1 MTQHPLTLWR
11 GARNMTQEELAQ
23 RVGASQNTIYGI
35 ERRGRIPRARV
46 VRALHEQ
53 TGGEITAQVLYEALE
68 RGAADAAE

>member
-1 MTQHPLTLWR
+1 MSQHPLTLWR
-11 GARNMTQEELAQ
+11 ASRNITQEELAQ

-46 VRALHEQ
+46 VRALQAE

-68 RGAADAAE
+68 RSAADAAE